1 MQTATPGPAHE
12 KHSDNFTKDG
22 AERLAGRIQAF
33 WAARGLFP
41 KVWVEFEFLGQW
53 IAAGTQGGVYVV
65 KSDMVGGM
73 PRPC

>member
-1 MQTATPGPAHE
+1 MQTAQPGPAHQQY
-12 KHSDNFTKDG
+12 SDNFTKAGADG
-22 AERLAGRIQAF
+22 LAGRIQAY
-33 WAARGLFP
+33 WAARGLYP

-65 KSDMVGGM
+65 KSDMIGGR